1 MFVCG
6 ETVCDWCGHVYGV
19 FVCMIV
25 FLCVLGAQCNHS
37 SNLSA
42 RNLCVG
48 DIKVLISTV
57 TQHQCHCE
65 DTNDTSTPAASTHR
79 VCVRVC
85 VCLCLRVHVC
95 VCAREKERLGE
106 WNLTAHFESFFFFVC
121 FFFLHI
127 VLSVQLMLR
136 TEAKLDQTNCG
147 CAALMACEAA
157 KKLRDNE
164 SRGVRRMLRLTP
176 KSGGMNGREHVEGR
190 NGWEEGKRQVAMV
203 TGNRLGLNES
213 CMA

>member
-1 MFVCG
+1 
-6 ETVCDWCGHVYGV
+6 
-19 FVCMIV
+19 MIV
-25 FLCVLGAQCNHS
+25 SLCVLGAQCNHS

-85 VCLCLRVHVC
+85 LCRRVC
-95 VCAREKERLGE
+95 VCVFAQERKRKRDWGSETSLHT
-106 WNLTAHFESFFFFVC
+106 LSPSSSSSVF

-127 VLSVQLMLR
+127 VLSVPLMLLM
-136 TEAKLDQTNCG
+136 EAKLDQTKRG
-147 CAALMACEAA
+147 CTALMACKAE

-164 SRGVRRMLRLTP
+164 SRGVCLPDRRRRTLRLTP

-190 NGWEEGKRQVAMV
+190 NGWEEGKRQVVMV